1 MTGENSGVRIRY
13 SFISENTAN
22 EKFIES
28 RPPAEPA
35 TYVLLTNCLK
45 ESVLKEYD
53 VIYIK
58 RDGWH

>member
-28 RPPAEPA
+28 KPPAEPA

-45 ESVLKEYD
+45 ESVLK
-53 VIYIK
+53 K
-58 RDGWH
+58 